1 MEDPQ
6 NHKEDTTHD
15 GLISPVTSLQ
25 TVPKTATQSSL
36 YRYIFY
42 AIVGL
47 VLIGTAF
54 VAFAMQSIPGDT
66 LYSAKTSVVEN
77 VAEKLYLSNKSKASY
92 QLTLLQ
98 HRLAEIKELSKKET
112 VPEADTLILSS
123 HIDTHTASLESLIG
137 ASIDS
142 AFPKTEVL
150 NLLNEFASV
159 AGAIETIGEGTPKLQ
174 SVGDTAENARSAS
187 VSLYKKRALSFV
199 QTEAPTD
206 VYAYIALQLKTVK
219 DDLSEN
225 AVSEDAAEKV
235 DTYLDRVDPAIAKSD
250 LTKVIVSIAEAYRFI
265 AMEVYSGVV
274 PTEEQTVQDS
284 TQATSTETDTNAS
297 TSDSKV
303 NDVVVP

>member
-1 MEDPQ
+1 MEDLQ
-6 NHKEDTTHD
+6 NHKENTTHD
-15 GLISPVTSLQ
+15 GHLSPVTSLQ
-25 TVPKTATQSSL
+25 TVGETATQSSL

-47 VLIGTAF
+47 VLISAAF
-54 VAFAMQSIPGDT
+54 VTLAMQSIPGDT
-66 LYSAKTSVVEN
+66 LYGAKTSVVEN
-77 VAEKLYLSNKSKASY
+77 VTEKMHFSNKSKTSY

-98 HRLAEIKELSKKET
+98 HRLAEIKELAKKET
-112 VPEADTLILSS
+112 VPEADALVLSS

-137 ASIDS
+137 ESIDS

-150 NLLNEFASV
+150 NILNEFASV

-174 SVGDTAENARSAS
+174 SVGDTAENARGAS

-225 AVSEDAAEKV
+225 TVSKDASENV
-235 DTYLDRVDPAIAKSD
+235 ETYLDRVDPAIAKSD

-265 AMEVYSGVV
+265 AMEVYSGIV
-274 PTEEQTVQDS
+274 PTEEQTVPDT
-284 TQATSTETDTNAS
+284 TQATSTETDINAS
-297 TSDSKV
+297 TTVIEES
-303 NDVVVP
+303 PLPQ